1 MGWWGML
8 IRDCL
13 ILIGVGGLFL
23 VIGILMYTWGKREE
37 ERYYGELAKRPGDTR
52 EFMERWPSRP
62 QPGALK
68 IGGVIAIFLGA
79 VLLATGGIFCLIA
92 L

>member
-1 MGWWGML
+1 ML
-8 IRDCL
+8 IRDSL

-37 ERYYGELAKRPGDTR
+37 DSYYREVAKRPGDTR
-52 EFMERWPSRP
+52 EFMEHWPPRP

-68 IGGVIAIFLGA
+68 IGGVIAIALGG
-79 VLLATGGIFCLIA
+79 VLLVAGGVFCILA

>member
-1 MGWWGML
+1 ML

-13 ILIGVGGLFL
+13 ILIGAGGLFL
-23 VIGILMYTWGKREE
+23 IIGILVYVWGKREE
-37 ERYYGELAKRPGDTR
+37 ERYYSTLAKRPGDTR
-52 EFMERWPSRP
+52 EFMERWPPRP

-68 IGGVIAIFLGA
+68 IGGVIAIALGA
-79 VLLATGGIFCLIA
+79 VLLVAGGIFCLLA

>member
-1 MGWWGML
+1 ML
-8 IRDCL
+8 IRDSL

-37 ERYYGELAKRPGDTR
+37 DSYYSEVAKRPGDTR
-52 EFMERWPSRP
+52 EFMERWPPRQ

-68 IGGVIAIFLGA
+68 IGGVIAIGLGG
-79 VLLATGGIFCLIA
+79 VLLVTGGVFCLLA

>member
-1 MGWWGML
+1 ML
-8 IRDCL
+8 IRDSL

-37 ERYYGELAKRPGDTR
+37 DSYYGEIAKRPGDTR
-52 EFMERWPSRP
+52 EFMERWPPRP

-68 IGGVIAIFLGA
+68 IGGVIAIALGG
-79 VLLATGGIFCLIA
+79 VLLVTGGVFCLLA

>member
-1 MGWWGML
+1 ML

-23 VIGILMYTWGKREE
+23 VIGILMYIWGKREE
-37 ERYYGELAKRPGDTR
+37 ESYYRELSKRPGDTR
-52 EFMERWPSRP
+52 EFMEHWPPRP

-68 IGGVIAIFLGA
+68 IGGVIAIALGG
-79 VLLATGGIFCLIA
+79 VLLVTGGIFCLLA

>member
-1 MGWWGML
+1 ML

-37 ERYYGELAKRPGDTR
+37 ESYYKELSKRPGDTR
-52 EFMERWPSRP
+52 EFMVRWPPRH

-68 IGGVIAIFLGA
+68 LGGVIAIALGG
-79 VLLATGGIFCLIA
+79 VLLVTGGIFCLIA

>member
-1 MGWWGML
+1 ML

-13 ILIGVGGLFL
+13 ILIGVGSLFL

-37 ERYYGELAKRPGDTR
+37 ESYYRELSKRPGDTR
-52 EFMERWPSRP
+52 EFMEHWPPRP

-68 IGGVIAIFLGA
+68 IGGVIAIALGG
-79 VLLATGGIFCLIA
+79 VLLVTGGIFCLLA

>member
-1 MGWWGML
+1 ML

-13 ILIGVGGLFL
+13 ILIGAGGLFL
-23 VIGILMYTWGKREE
+23 VIGILAYTWGKREE
-37 ERYYGELAKRPGDTR
+37 ESYYRTLAKHPGDAR
-52 EFMERWPSRP
+52 EFMQRWPPRQ

-68 IGGVIAIFLGA
+68 IGGGIAIAVGA
-79 VLLATGGIFCLIA
+79 ILLVTGGIFCLLA

>member
-1 MGWWGML
+1 MSVL
-8 IRDCL
+8 DCL

-23 VIGILMYTWGKREE
+23 VIGILAYTWGKREE
-37 ERYYGELAKRPGDTR
+37 ESYYSALAKRPGDTR
-52 EFMERWPSRP
+52 EFMERWPPRP

-68 IGGVIAIFLGA
+68 IGGVIAIILGA
-79 VLLATGGIFCLIA
+79 VLMVTGGIFCLLA

>member
-1 MGWWGML
+1 ML
-8 IRDCL
+8 IRDSL

-37 ERYYGELAKRPGDTR
+37 DSYYSEVAKRPGDTR
-52 EFMERWPSRP
+52 EFTERWPPRQ

-68 IGGVIAIFLGA
+68 IGGVIAIGLGG
-79 VLLATGGIFCLIA
+79 VLLLTGGVFSLLA